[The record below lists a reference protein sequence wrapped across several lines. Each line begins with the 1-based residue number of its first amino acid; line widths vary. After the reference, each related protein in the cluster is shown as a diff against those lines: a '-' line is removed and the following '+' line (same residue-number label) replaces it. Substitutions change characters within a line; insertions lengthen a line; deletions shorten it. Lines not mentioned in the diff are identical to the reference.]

1 MTFRIGSKTWFG
13 CQKVVTSSPKLVHF
27 YKNHLYRK
35 VKSIISIAV
44 LILIHDLFLHN
55 NKADHKKSESFYSVN
70 LDQTK
75 DDLGDEA
82 CPFFAFV
89 NALLTKTGCP
99 WMPKDQF
106 KLRKMP

>member
-1 MTFRIGSKTWFG
+1 MVVKKWSRRPLNWSTFI
-13 CQKVVTSSPKLVHF
+13 
-27 YKNHLYRK
+27 KNHLYRK

-99 WMPKDQF
+99 
-106 KLRKMP
+106 